1 MAKRKRKLTDEDRAL
16 LEQARRNSEW
26 LRELAEKGLA
36 ALPESARAERERA
49 GSNSAWL
56 RALAEKAQA
65 DLERR
70 RQRESA

>member
-1 MAKRKRKLTDEDRAL
+1 MKRKRMTDEDRA
-16 LEQARRNSEW
+16 RRERMRANSES
-26 LRELAEKGLA
+26 LRQLAEKGLA